1 MLEPLPLGPS
11 ADLDAPA
18 GGSRA
23 EALQA
28 RYDKILANPG
38 NLDEFIRELDGI
50 EKIADVLPKRVNA
63 DPHNLENGLA
73 QLVLTVI
80 DLLRKL
86 MERQAI
92 RRREGG
98 SLSDEE
104 VERLGQTFMKLEEK
118 MKELKETF
126 GLGIAT
132 STATSARW
140 SNCFEKCRAI
150 EDRLQSVCQ
159 KTRDLALAMGTA
171 GNDKEADPT

>member
-1 MLEPLPLGPS
+1 M
-11 ADLDAPA
+11 
-18 GGSRA
+18 R
-23 EALQA
+23 
-28 RYDKILANPG
+28 
-38 NLDEFIRELDGI
+38 
-50 EKIADVLPKRVNA
+50 
-63 DPHNLENGLA
+63 HNLENGLA